1 MIRVRQGLRLLL
13 TPLAATIP
21 VSAAVARPA
30 PVVAVTG
37 GRVVGMNDGQGL
49 LFLGLPFA
57 APPVAERRWRPPAPV
72 IPWHGLR
79 DATRVRPS
87 CPQNDEGWNRAD
99 ALRGDEDCLTLDL
112 HTPGLRGRRPV
123 MVWIHGGSNR
133 AGSGAGVVRSALARR
148 GIVLVSVQ
156 YRLGVLGFLSHRGLV
171 AEQGGHAGN
180 YGLMDQIA
188 ALRWVRA
195 NIARFGGDPAQVT
208 LFGESAGAQ
217 DVSLLLAA
225 PAARGLFRAAVLQ
238 SGTPGFGMPFRALS
252 EAVAIGD
259 QLDRLSG
266 GGGDLERLRQLP
278 VSSLLALQQKLGEPA
293 TRGNDFL
300 FLRTTIDG
308 AVLPAPPDRLWAVRR
323 RLPVVIGTNRVEF
336 GPAPG
341 TVDPV
346 PFARF
351 WLGSDADRLLAAY
364 RDELAAGRE
373 PRRGPLELRMQSD
386 AQFHCPANRLARAL
400 TGLGWP
406 VWRYEFDQPVGT
418 DGLTAHAHELAYL
431 FEGRRVAGGVRLQDY
446 WVALARWRDP
456 NGRLQGADR
465 PAWPQVDDGR
475 PVTLRFDPD
484 ATRLAPGLPRDAF
497 CAATVRY

>member
-1 MIRVRQGLRLLL
+1 MTRLRWRFGLLPIALIAGA
-13 TPLAATIP
+13 PIP
-21 VSAAVARPA
+21 PVAARPA
-30 PVVAVTG
+30 PVVAVAG
-37 GRVVGMNDGQGL
+37 GRAIGAVDARGL

-57 APPVAERRWRPPAPV
+57 APPLAERRWRPPAPV
-72 IPWHGLR
+72 IAWRGLR
-79 DATRVRPS
+79 DATRERPA
-87 CPQNDEGWNRAD
+87 CLQNDEGWNRAD
-99 ALRGDEDCLTLDL
+99 ALRGDEDCLTLDI

-133 AGSGAGVVRSALARR
+133 AGSGAGVVRSALAGR
-148 GIVLVSVQ
+148 GIVLVSLQ
-156 YRLGVLGFLSHRGLV
+156 YRLGVLGFLAHRGLA

-195 NIARFGGDPAQVT
+195 NIARFGGDPARVT

-238 SGTPGFGMPFRALS
+238 SGTPGFGMPFRPLA

-266 GGGDLERLRQLP
+266 SGGDLARLRDLP
-278 VSSLLALQQKLGEPA
+278 AARLLALQRELGEPA
-293 TRGNDFL
+293 TRGNEFL

-308 AVLPAPPDRLWAVRR
+308 AVLPAPPDRLWAARPG
-323 RLPVVIGTNRVEF
+323 LPVVIGTNRVEF

-341 TVDPV
+341 TVDLA
-346 PFARF
+346 PFTRF
-351 WLGSDADRLLAAY
+351 WLGREADRLLALY

-386 AQFHCPANRLARAL
+386 AQFHCPANRLARLLA
-400 TGLGWP
+400 GLGWP
-406 VWRYEFDQPVGT
+406 VWRYEFDQPVGEH
-418 DGLTAHAHELAYL
+418 GLTAHAHELAYL
-431 FEGRRVAGGVRLQDY
+431 FDGRRIGGGVRLQDY
-446 WVALARWRDP
+446 WIALARWGDP
-456 NGRLQGADR
+456 NGAANHAGR
-465 PAWPQVDDGR
+465 PWWPRVDDGH

-484 ATRLAPGLPRDAF
+484 ATRLGPGLPRDAF
-497 CAATVRY
+497 CAATARY